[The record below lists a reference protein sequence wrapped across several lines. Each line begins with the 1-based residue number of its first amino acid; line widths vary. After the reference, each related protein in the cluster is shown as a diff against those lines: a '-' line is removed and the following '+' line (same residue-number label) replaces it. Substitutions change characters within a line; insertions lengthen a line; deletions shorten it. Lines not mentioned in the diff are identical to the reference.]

1 MRAVAYLTSV
11 VGLSLIVGF
20 ALVFGITFRAEV
32 WDFVR
37 DQLPYKCDDILGFS
51 RLNDASTEVVG
62 YRCVYNNGTGEMHYF
77 FPEACK
83 EILISKGKSARIAD
97 ECDAVPRSRFHMHM
111 VQWRKMLN
119 LQ

>member
-11 VGLSLIVGF
+11 VGLSLIIGF

-37 DQLPYKCDDILGFS
+37 DQLPYKCNDV
-51 RLNDASTEVVG
+51 LNYSGKIVG
-62 YRCVYNNGTGEMHYF
+62 YRCVYNNGTGESSYL
-77 FPEACK
+77 FPEACR
-83 EILISKGKSARIAD
+83 ERFIRSGKQNRTIED
-97 ECDAVPRSRFHMHM
+97 ECGDDVPMSRFEWHIE
-111 VQWRKMLN
+111 QWRKMLN